1 MCDSQMVSL
10 GKKTDFM
17 TLKTKITNAP
27 LTKASAVGHTWLAA
41 GMTMARKDDDW
52 DDDWDDD
59 SDDDSDDKDGIL
71 TEFKEL

>member
-52 DDDWDDD
+52 DDD
-59 SDDDSDDKDGIL
+59 SDDKNGIL